1 MPAEMAANRLAPE
14 LPTMRT
20 VDVEQFCSWSA
31 CRMSSMFSARASTG
45 GGAYASQGTENIMF
59 RKFSA

>member
-1 MPAEMAANRLAPE
+1 MPAETEANRFAWE

-31 CRMSSMFSARASTG
+31 CRISSSSSARAITG
-45 GGAYASQGTENIMF
+45 SGS
-59 RKFSA
+59 